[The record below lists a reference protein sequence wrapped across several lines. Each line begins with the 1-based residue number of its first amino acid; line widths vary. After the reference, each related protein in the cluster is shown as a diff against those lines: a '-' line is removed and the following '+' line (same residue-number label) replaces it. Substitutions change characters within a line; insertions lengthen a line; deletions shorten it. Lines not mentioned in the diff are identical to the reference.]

1 MDYTA
6 ATTAI
11 GAVLT
16 DASGILGAILLVTV
30 GFYAFRKIK
39 GNVK

>member
-11 GAVLT
+11 TAVPT
-16 DASGILGAILLVTV
+16 DASPVLVALLGVVVA
-30 GFYAFRKIK
+30 FYAFRKIK
-39 GNVK
+39 GNIR